1 MVERVRA
8 LKTNLAEEFYHPR
21 VLTIVVRFNLIFRR
35 HFEILFH
42 QQLRRVRQETQE
54 EFEAAWRIL
63 REMEEAFT
71 SLGKKAG
78 DSAAHAVPATQ
89 EAAGVGPARLGRPQE
104 VADERPPLDRLV
116 RRGQGRQSE
125 SELRGIV
132 GRLSRYVAKLP
143 PEVAESGRV
152 SFRLR
157 QGELLLEDWER
168 EAFDAAAQA
177 AAPVSTRAIQSCLG
191 VVAWIE
197 EELARYQET
206 RDDRYLWKAHLD
218 LLSYAV
224 ARAVEVLTE
233 IRPLFRADVAKGEAA
248 WRESLLAETQRL
260 GAVLRRVQPVFEEPA
275 RN

>member
-1 MVERVRA
+1 
-8 LKTNLAEEFYHPR
+8 
-21 VLTIVVRFNLIFRR
+21 
-35 HFEILFH
+35 
-42 QQLRRVRQETQE
+42 
-54 EFEAAWRIL
+54 
-63 REMEEAFT
+63 
-71 SLGKKAG
+71 
-78 DSAAHAVPATQ
+78 
-89 EAAGVGPARLGRPQE
+89 
-104 VADERPPLDRLV
+104 
-116 RRGQGRQSE
+116 
-125 SELRGIV
+125 
-132 GRLSRYVAKLP
+132 
-143 PEVAESGRV
+143 
-152 SFRLR
+152 
-157 QGELLLEDWER
+157 
-168 EAFDAAAQA
+168 
-177 AAPVSTRAIQSCLG
+177 